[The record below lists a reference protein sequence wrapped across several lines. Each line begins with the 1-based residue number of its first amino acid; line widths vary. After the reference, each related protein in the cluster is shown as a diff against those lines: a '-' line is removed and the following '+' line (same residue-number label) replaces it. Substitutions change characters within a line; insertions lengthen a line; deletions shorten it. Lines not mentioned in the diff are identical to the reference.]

1 MKPSRD
7 LDKVMVRM
15 PDGMRAAIQQRARSE
30 RRSANAEIV
39 LMLERAL
46 KGADGEFNH
55 LAGNAA
61 TAATGA
67 KFGDKTPAAA
77 LNETALA
84 GGPINPR

>member
-15 PDGMRAAIQQRARSE
+15 PDGMRAAIQSRAARE

-46 KGADGEFNH
+46 AGE
-55 LAGNAA
+55 LAAGSGPEKAAPAAERNDARQSVA
-61 TAATGA
+61 TATHA
-67 KFGDKTPAAA
+67 
-77 LNETALA
+77 
-84 GGPINPR
+84 